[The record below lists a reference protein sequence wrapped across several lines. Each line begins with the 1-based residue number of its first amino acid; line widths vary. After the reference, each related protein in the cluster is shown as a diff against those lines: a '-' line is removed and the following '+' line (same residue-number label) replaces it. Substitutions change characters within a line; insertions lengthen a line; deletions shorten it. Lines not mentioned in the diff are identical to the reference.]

1 MKGLEVQGDVA
12 LKPIASLP
20 ECAIRIHQKPIALG
34 EVSGHAHVIVS
45 LHRNQSS
52 GQVGF
57 EMFEYDGKT
66 FVAVGGDGASLM
78 HMKLLTG
85 QKADHEA
92 IHLSPNTCYE
102 VLLQKEYNP
111 EAEALERVLD

>member
-12 LKPIASLP
+12 LRPIASLP
-20 ECAIRIHQKPIALG
+20 EGAIRIHQKPIALG
-34 EVSGHAHVIVS
+34 EVSGHAHVIVP
-45 LHRNQSS
+45 LHPNQSS
-52 GQVGF
+52 EF

-111 EAEALERVLD
+111 EAEALERVID